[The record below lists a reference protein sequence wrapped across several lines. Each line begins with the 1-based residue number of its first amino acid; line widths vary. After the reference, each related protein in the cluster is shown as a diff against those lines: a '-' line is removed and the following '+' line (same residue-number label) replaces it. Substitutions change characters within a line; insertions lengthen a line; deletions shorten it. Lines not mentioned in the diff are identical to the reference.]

1 MLILRFQS
9 LMLNNGKFGKT
20 VTKLAKVPEI
30 DSLIDF
36 QTDTDSLY
44 FRI

>member
-1 MLILRFQS
+1 MANL
-9 LMLNNGKFGKT
+9 

-30 DSLIDF
+30 NSLIDF
-36 QTDTDSLY
+36 KTDTDSLN